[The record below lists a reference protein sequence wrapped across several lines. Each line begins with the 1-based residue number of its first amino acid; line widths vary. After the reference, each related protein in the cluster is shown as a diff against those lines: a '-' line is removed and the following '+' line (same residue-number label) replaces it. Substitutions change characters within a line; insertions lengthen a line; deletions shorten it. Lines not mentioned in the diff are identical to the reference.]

1 MSRHGFT
8 VSSGVLGLL
17 HSAGS
22 RNEDYKHFFN
32 GDLCQM
38 SKQEDFLRGQNFD
51 VGRNDVYPCVRT
63 QEEFDR
69 AIKLIYDREV
79 EGWWHYDKRL
89 VEIGHCTQEQFRTKL
104 DTYCARKREQEER
117 DRAREGRR

>member
-1 MSRHGFT
+1 MSERFGFT
-8 VSSGVLGLL
+8 VSSGVLGLMSGAN
-17 HSAGS
+17 HA
-22 RNEDYKHFFN
+22 RNTDYKFYMD

-38 SKQEDFLRGQNFD
+38 SKQDDFLREQGFD
-51 VGRNDVYPCVRT
+51 VGRNDVYPCLRT

-89 VEIGHCTQEQFRTKL
+89 VEIKHCTQEQFSAKL
-104 DTYCARKREQEER
+104 NAYCEQQKRNRER
-117 DRAREGRR
+117 EDRR